1 MDRSAAAQRPP
12 RRHRSRQG
20 DSAAQRGRLVDASIF
35 FFSADADA
43 EERGAGADRY
53 ALVKA
58 VAARI
63 DDSALCGV
71 WTPERHF
78 NVFGGLYPNPSVLG
92 AALAV
97 STDRVAIRA
106 GSVVLPLH
114 DPVRVA
120 EEWSVVDNLSAGRA
134 EIAFSSGW
142 HANDFVLAPE
152 AYEGRLA
159 SLDDAMDRFTRL
171 WQGGA
176 EKRTDGNGDQI
187 SVMTYPRPRRSEI
200 PLWMS
205 GQSDTTFL
213 HAARRGMGIVTNFTG
228 RRLDDLER
236 RIALYRSAFVPS
248 GHTPDPRVGLM
259 LHTYINDD
267 PRAVAEAL
275 DSSYDAYIRRHL
287 DLQLRNEVADVSAAD
302 LDDMVA
308 TAKARLRDGGGL
320 VGDRATCTELV
331 RRFGAIGVTEIACL
345 VDFGIDPE
353 LVLESFD
360 DLGELA
366 ASVGRLG
373 EQ

>member
-1 MDRSAAAQRPP
+1 MDT
-12 RRHRSRQG
+12 
-20 DSAAQRGRLVDASIF
+20 SIF
-35 FFSADADA
+35 FFSADAEA
-43 EERGAGADRY
+43 GGAGADQY

-63 DDSALCGV
+63 DDSAMCGL

-78 NVFGGLYPNPSVLG
+78 HVFGGLYPNPSVLG

-97 STDRVAIRA
+97 STSRVAIRA

-171 WQGGA
+171 WHGGA

-205 GQSDTTFL
+205 GQSDSTFV

-228 RRLDDLER
+228 RRFDDLER
-236 RIALYRSAFVPS
+236 RIALYRSEFVPS
-248 GHTPDPRVGLM
+248 SHTPEPRVGLM
-259 LHTYINDD
+259 LHTYVNDD

-287 DLQLRNEVADVSAAD
+287 DLQLRHEAAEVSAAD

-308 TAKARLRDGGGL
+308 TAKGRLRGGGGL
-320 VGDRATCTELV
+320 VGDKATCAERV
-331 RRFGAIGVTEIACL
+331 RRFGEIGVTEIAFL
-345 VDFGIDPE
+345 VDFGIAPE
-353 LVLESFD
+353 LVLESLD
-360 DLGELA
+360 DLDDLA
-366 ASVGRLG
+366 SSVRGLG
-373 EQ
+373 E

>member
-1 MDRSAAAQRPP
+1 MDT
-12 RRHRSRQG
+12 
-20 DSAAQRGRLVDASIF
+20 SIF
-35 FFSADADA
+35 FFSAEA
-43 EERGAGADRY
+43 EAGGGADPY

-63 DDSALCGV
+63 DDSAMCGL

-97 STDRVAIRA
+97 STSRVAIRA

-142 HANDFVLAPE
+142 HANDFVLAPQ
-152 AYEGRLA
+152 AYSGRVE

-171 WQGGA
+171 WHGDA
-176 EKRTDGNGDQI
+176 EKRSDGNGDQI
-187 SVMTYPRPRRSEI
+187 SVTTYPRPHRADI

-205 GQSDTTFL
+205 GQSETTFL
-213 HAARRGMGIVTNFTG
+213 HAARRGTGIVTNFTG
-228 RRLDDLER
+228 RRFDDLER

-248 GHTPDPRVGLM
+248 RHTPSPRVGLM
-259 LHTYINDD
+259 LHTYIHDD
-267 PRAVAEAL
+267 PRAVADAL
-275 DSSYDAYIRRHL
+275 DSSYEAYIRRHL
-287 DLQLRNEVADVSAAD
+287 DLQLQNEAADISAAD

-308 TAKARLRDGGGL
+308 TAKGRLRGGGGL
-320 VGDRATCTELV
+320 VGDKAACAERI
-331 RRFGAIGVTEIACL
+331 RRFGDIGVTEIACL

-353 LVLESFD
+353 LVLESLDNLD
-360 DLGELA
+360 DV
-366 ASVGRLG
+366 ASSV
-373 EQ
+373 Q

>member
-1 MDRSAAAQRPP
+1 MDTS
-12 RRHRSRQG
+12 
-20 DSAAQRGRLVDASIF
+20 VF
-35 FFSADADA
+35 FFSADAEPEPA
-43 EERGAGADRY
+43 AGSAAADPY

-63 DDSALCGV
+63 DDSSLCGL

-97 STDRVAIRA
+97 STSRVAVRA

-134 EIAFSSGW
+134 EIAFSAGW
-142 HANDFVLAPE
+142 HANDFVLAP
-152 AYEGRLA
+152 AGYAGRRDA
-159 SLDDAMDRFTRL
+159 LDDAMDRFLRL
-171 WQGGA
+171 WHGHP
-176 EKRTDGNGDQI
+176 EKRINGNGEQI
-187 SVMTYPRPRRSEI
+187 PITVYPRPSRLEV

-228 RRLDDLER
+228 RSFDDLER
-236 RIALYRSAFVPS
+236 RVALYRAEFTPSA
-248 GHTPDPRVGLM
+248 HTPRPRVGLM

-267 PRAVAEAL
+267 PRAIDDAL

-287 DLQLRNEVADVSAAD
+287 DLQMQNEAADVTATD

-308 TAKARLRDGGGL
+308 TAKGRLRGGGGL
-320 VGDRATCTELV
+320 LGGKADCVQRI
-331 RRFGAIGVTEIACL
+331 RRFGEIGVTEIACL
-345 VDFGIDPE
+345 VDFGIDPR
-353 LVLESFD
+353 LVLESLD
-360 DLGELA
+360 DLDDV
-366 ASVGRLG
+366 ASSVR
-373 EQ
+373 

>member
-1 MDRSAAAQRPP
+1 MDT
-12 RRHRSRQG
+12 
-20 DSAAQRGRLVDASIF
+20 SIF

-43 EERGAGADRY
+43 EAGGAAADQY

-63 DDSALCGV
+63 DDSAMCGL

-120 EEWSVVDNLSAGRA
+120 EEWAVVDNLSAGRA

-152 AYEGRLA
+152 AYAGRHA
-159 SLDDAMDRFTRL
+159 SLDDVMDRFMRL
-171 WQGGA
+171 WRGDA
-176 EKRTDGNGDQI
+176 EKRTNGNGDQI
-187 SVMTYPRPRRSEI
+187 SITAYPRPRRSDI

-205 GQSDTTFL
+205 GQSDTTFV
-213 HAARRGMGIVTNFTG
+213 HAARRGMGMVTNFTG
-228 RRLDDLER
+228 RRFDDLER
-236 RIALYRSAFVPS
+236 RIALYRSEFVPS
-248 GHTPDPRVGLM
+248 SHTPHPRVGLM

-267 PRAVAEAL
+267 PRAVADAL

-287 DLQLRNEVADVSAAD
+287 DLQMQNEAAEVSASD

-308 TAKARLRDGGGL
+308 TAKGRLRGGGGL
-320 VGDRATCTELV
+320 VGDKATCAQRI
-331 RRFGAIGVTEIACL
+331 RRFGDIGVTEIACL
-345 VDFGIDPE
+345 VDFGIAPE
-353 LVLESFD
+353 LVLEGLD
-360 DLGELA
+360 DLDDLA
-366 ASVGRLG
+366 SSV
-373 EQ
+373 Q